1 MTNEDEITLAQDA
14 KFILDNYLYQ
24 DAWKQIKDG
33 IVNAM
38 NQAPMGDEKTHN
50 RLVIALQIAN
60 KLQKHFE
67 LAMETGK
74 LAELQLMDKK
84 KRLWGL
90 VK

>member
-1 MTNEDEITLAQDA
+1 MTNEEEITRAQDA

-24 DAWKQIKDG
+24 DAWKQIKEG

-38 NQAPMGDEKTHN
+38 NQSTMGDEKTHT
-50 RLVIALQIAN
+50 RLVMALQITN

-67 LAMETGK
+67 QAMETGK